1 MNSRIPNV
9 DHVAETFHCT
19 YCNTEVEEDA
29 SALLKRDPQTL
40 LAKFNEQMEP
50 VFVLLRETEDI
61 VLPYELL
68 EPQPTEIP
76 ELSERYNRNLQT
88 SDQQTPPPPPKLL
101 SCKTFEILNCSPL
114 STQFCFVGC
123 LMKKPAIS
131 KAF

>member
-88 SDQQTPPPPPKLL
+88 SDQQTHTPPPQAAQL
-101 SCKTFEILNCSPL
+101 
-114 STQFCFVGC
+114 
-123 LMKKPAIS
+123 
-131 KAF
+131 